1 MKVMVHRVS
10 VRASLRVLSV
20 APYPQGTGGV
30 DRTRGSA
37 YGGAKRVP
45 VVLEELQP
53 RFSGFK
59 APVPDLVKESKSATR
74 GRPFVCS

>member
-20 APYPQGTGGV
+20 TPYPQGTGGV

-59 APVPDLVKESKSATR
+59 APVPDLVLK
-74 GRPFVCS
+74 